1 MATERRPIVVAMPP
15 HIGRRTR
22 RVEDERLITGQG
34 HFAGDIK
41 LDGLVHV
48 AFCRSTLPHARI
60 EAIDRSVALA
70 MPGVIAV
77 WTADD
82 LPEVAAG
89 LSDSSPVGIELRGR
103 PILNRD
109 ELNYVGDAYAMVV
122 AETAYQAQDAAER
135 VYPEF
140 DPLPG
145 VGDVVSAIAD
155 GAPTVHAD
163 MKSNIAQSAST
174 AYGDIK
180 AAFMSDSVTAKIR
193 LTTARVAGAA
203 MEPRTVTATP
213 DAKTGGIKMWTST
226 QNVFGVKGAVASTLG
241 IDADKVR
248 VLAEDVGGGF
258 GAKGTVFPEEVLT
271 ALAAW
276 RLKRPVRW
284 VASRSED
291 GATTAQGHGSVIEL
305 ELAADR
311 DGKLRG
317 LRGRLI
323 HDIGAYAG
331 AGTGQ
336 PGIIIGHMISAYV
349 LPAMDVEHQ
358 LVYTNAAPTGFIRGG
373 GRPLGN
379 YAMERV
385 IDRLARQLSL
395 EPAELRRRN
404 LIQPG
409 QIPYT
414 TGFPAGR
421 SGYVY
426 DSGDY
431 PRLLELA
438 LEKLGQDPDRDV
450 KADGRLVGVGVACCV
465 ESTGFG
471 RGEPAKIHVA
481 KDGTVHVYVG
491 STPQGQGHETMVA
504 LVVAERLGW
513 AFEKIRVTAGDTQH
527 VPFALLTAGSRS
539 AVQVGNAVAQAGTA
553 MRKRLLERAGEALEA
568 DVQDLV
574 LEDGMIG
581 VRGAPARQVPAT
593 DVLPDEGLEVFES
606 FDPKRPLAFSSGC
619 HAAAVAVDPETGL
632 VEVLRYVIAHD
643 TGKTINP
650 VTLEGQLHGGYA
662 HGLGYALYE
671 AAIYDADGSF
681 RTASFLDYTIVSIG
695 EVGAPPELV
704 RFEAPT
710 DANPEGF
717 KGAGESGTI
726 PVPAAISNAV
736 EDALRKRNPG
746 AVVDR
751 LPITSDRIVELL
763 RAP

>member
-1 MATERRPIVVAMPP
+1 VPP

-22 RVEDERLITGQG
+22 RIEDERLITGAG
-34 HFAGDIK
+34 RYAGDIK
-41 LDGLVHV
+41 LDGLLHA

-60 EAIDRSVALA
+60 RAIDRSAAIA

-82 LPEVAAG
+82 LPEVVAG
-89 LSDSSPVGIELRGR
+89 LGETSPVGVEHRGR

-109 ELNYVGDAYAMVV
+109 EVNYVGEAYAMVV
-122 AETAYQAQDAAER
+122 AESSYQAQDAAEQ
-135 VYPEF
+135 VSPEL

-145 VGDVVSAIAD
+145 VGDVMTAIAA

-163 MKSNIAQSAST
+163 MKSNVAQTASAG
-174 AYGDIK
+174 YGDIK
-180 AAFMSDSVTAKIR
+180 AAFAPDSVTAKIR
-193 LTTARVAGAA
+193 LTTARIQGAA

-213 DAKTGGIKMWTST
+213 DADTGGIKLWTST
-226 QNVFGVKGAVASTLG
+226 QNVFGVKRAVASTLG
-241 IDADKVR
+241 IDEAKVR

-258 GAKGTVFPEEVLT
+258 GAKGSAFPEEVLT

-291 GATTAQGHGSVIEL
+291 GATTAQGHGSVIEV
-305 ELAADR
+305 ELAADPN
-311 DGKLRG
+311 GKLRG
-317 LRGRLI
+317 LRGRLV
-323 HDIGAYAG
+323 HDVGAYAG
-331 AGTGQ
+331 SGAGQ
-336 PGIIIGHMISAYV
+336 PGNIVPHMISTYV

-358 LVYTNAAPTGFIRGG
+358 LVYTNAVPTGFIRGG

-385 IDRLARQLSL
+385 MDRLARVLDVA
-395 EPAELRRRN
+395 PAELRRRN
-404 LIQPG
+404 MIQPE

-438 LEKLGQDPDRDV
+438 LERIGPDPARDSR
-450 KADGRLVGVGVACCV
+450 ADGRLVGFGVACCV

-471 RGEPAKIHVA
+471 RGEPAKIRLS
-481 KDGTVHVYVG
+481 KDGVAHVYIG
-491 STPQGQGHETMVA
+491 STPGGQGHETMVA
-504 LVVAERLGW
+504 LVTAERLGW
-513 AFEKIRVTAGDTQH
+513 PFDKIRVTAGDTQH

-539 AVQVGNAVAQAGTA
+539 AVQVGNAAAQAATA
-553 MRKRLLERAGEALEA
+553 MRKRVLERAGEVLEA
-568 DVQDLV
+568 DVADLL
-574 LEDGMIG
+574 LEEGVIG
-581 VRGAPARQVPAT
+581 VRGAPARRVPAT
-593 DVLPDEGLEVFES
+593 EVLPDDGLEVFES
-606 FDPKRPLAFSSGC
+606 FNPKRPLAFSSGC
-619 HAAAVAVDPETGL
+619 HAAVVAVDPETGQ
-632 VEVLRYVIAHD
+632 VEVLKYVIAHD
-643 TGKTINP
+643 TGKAINP
-650 VTLEGQLHGGYA
+650 VTLEGQLHGGFA

-671 AAIYDADGSF
+671 AAVYDTDGSY
-681 RTASFLDYTIVSIG
+681 RTPSFLDYTIVSTG
-695 EVGAPPELV
+695 EVSVTPQLV
-704 RFEAPT
+704 SFDTAT

-736 EDALRKRNPG
+736 EDALRKRNPD
-746 AVVDR
+746 AVIDR
-751 LPITSDRIVELL
+751 LPITSDWIVELL
-763 RAP
+763 SAAR

>member
-1 MATERRPIVVAMPP
+1 MPP

-22 RVEDERLITGQG
+22 RVEDERLITGKG
-34 HFAGDIK
+34 RYAGDIK
-41 LDGLVHV
+41 LDGLVHI

-60 EAIDRSVALA
+60 EAVDRSAAIA

-77 WTADD
+77 WTADE

-89 LSDSSPVGIELRGR
+89 LSDFGPAGIEQRGR
-103 PILNRD
+103 PIMNRD
-109 ELNYVGDAYAMVV
+109 EVNYVGEAYAMVV
-122 AETAYQAQDAAER
+122 AETAYQAQDAAEQ
-135 VYPEF
+135 VAPEF

-145 VGDVVSAIAD
+145 VGDVVSATAP
-155 GAPTVHAD
+155 GAPVVHDD

-174 AYGDIK
+174 TYGDIK
-180 AAFMSDSVTAKIR
+180 AAFASDNVTAKIR

-213 DAKTGGIKMWTST
+213 DSETGGIKMWTST
-226 QNVFGVKGAVASTLG
+226 QNIFGVRGAVASALG
-241 IDADKVR
+241 VDEDKVR

-258 GAKGTVFPEEVLT
+258 GAKGSVFPEEVLT

-276 RLKRPVRW
+276 RLKRPARW

-291 GATTAQGHGSVIEL
+291 GATTAQGHGSVMEL

-311 DGKLRG
+311 NGKLTG
-317 LRGRLI
+317 LRGSLI
-323 HDIGAYAG
+323 HDVGAYAG
-331 AGTGQ
+331 SGTGQ

-349 LPAMDVEHQ
+349 LPAMDVAHQ
-358 LVYTNAAPTGFIRGG
+358 LVYTNAVPSGFIRGG

-379 YAMERV
+379 YGMERV
-385 IDRLARQLSL
+385 IDRLARELDL

-404 LIQPG
+404 LIQPD

-438 LEKLGQDPDRDV
+438 LEKLGREPEQ
-450 KADGRLVGVGVACCV
+450 ADGRLIGVGVACCV

-481 KDGTVHVYVG
+481 KDGTAHVYVG

-513 AFEKIRVTAGDTQH
+513 PFEKIRVTAGDTQH

-539 AVQVGNAVAQAGTA
+539 AVMVGSAAAQAATA
-553 MRKRLLERAGEALEA
+553 MRKRVLECAGEALEA
-568 DVQDLV
+568 AVQDMV
-574 LEDGMIG
+574 LEDGVIG
-581 VRGAPARQVPAT
+581 VRGAPARRVPAT

-619 HAAAVAVDPETGL
+619 HAAVVAVDPETGH
-632 VEVLRYVIAHD
+632 VEVLKYVIAHD
-643 TGKTINP
+643 TGKAINP

-671 AAIYDADGSF
+671 AAIYDADGSY
-681 RTASFLDYTIVSIG
+681 RTASFLDYTVVSSG
-695 EVGAPPELV
+695 EVSEPELV
-704 RFEAPT
+704 HIETPT

-726 PVPAAISNAV
+726 PVPATIANAV
-736 EDALRKRNPG
+736 EDALRKRRPD

-763 RAP
+763 TSGH

>member
-1 MATERRPIVVAMPP
+1 MPP
-15 HIGRRTR
+15 YIGRRMR
-22 RVEDERLITGQG
+22 RVEDERLIKGEG
-34 HFAGDIK
+34 RYAGDIK
-41 LDGLVHV
+41 LDGLAHI
-48 AFCRSTLPHARI
+48 AFCRSSLPHARI
-60 EAIDRSVALA
+60 RAVDRSTAIA

-82 LPEVAAG
+82 VPEVAAG
-89 LSDSSPVGIELRGR
+89 LSDFGPAGIEQRGR

-109 ELNYVGDAYAMVV
+109 EVNYVGEAYAMAI
-122 AETAYQAQDAAER
+122 AETAYQAQDAAEQ
-135 VYPEF
+135 VAPDF

-145 VGDVVSAIAD
+145 VGDVTSATAE
-155 GAPTVHAD
+155 GAATVHAD

-180 AAFMSDSVTAKIR
+180 SAFVTGNVTAKIR
-193 LTTARVAGAA
+193 LTTARVVGAA
-203 MEPRTVTATP
+203 MEPRTVTAVP
-213 DAKTGGIKMWTST
+213 DIESGGIQMWTST
-226 QNVFGVKGAVASTLG
+226 QNVFGVKGAIASALG
-241 IDADKVR
+241 IDEDKVR

-258 GAKGTVFPEEVLT
+258 GAKGSVFPEEVLT

-276 RLKRPVRW
+276 RLNRPTRW

-305 ELAADR
+305 ELAADTT
-311 DGKLRG
+311 GKLTG

-331 AGTGQ
+331 SGTGQ
-336 PGIIIGHMISAYV
+336 PGIIVGHMISAYV
-349 LPAMDVEHQ
+349 LPAMDVAHQ
-358 LVYTNAAPTGFIRGG
+358 LVYTNAVPSGFIRGG

-379 YAMERV
+379 YGMERV
-385 IDRLARQLSL
+385 IDRLARELNL

-404 LIQPG
+404 LIQPE

-431 PRLLELA
+431 PRLLEMA
-438 LEKLGQDPDRDV
+438 LEKLGRDPGRDGQ
-450 KADGRLVGVGVACCV
+450 ADGRLVGMGVACCV

-471 RGEPAKIHVA
+471 RGEPAKIHLG
-481 KDGTVHVYVG
+481 KDGIAHVFVG

-504 LVVAERLGW
+504 LVVADKLGW
-513 AFEKIRVTAGDTQH
+513 QFEKIRVTAGDTRH

-539 AVQVGNAVAQAGTA
+539 AVMVGSASAQAATA
-553 MRKRLLERAGEALEA
+553 MRKRVLERAGDALEA
-568 DVQDLV
+568 DVQDMV
-574 LEDGMIG
+574 LEDGVIG
-581 VRGAPARQVPAT
+581 VRGAPARHVPAT

-619 HAAAVAVDPETGL
+619 HAAVVAVDPETGQ

-643 TGKTINP
+643 TGKAINP

-671 AAIYDADGSF
+671 AAIYDADGSY
-681 RTASFLDYTIVSIG
+681 RTASFLDYTIVSTG
-695 EVGAPPELV
+695 EVGEPELV
-704 RFEAPT
+704 HIETPT

-726 PVPAAISNAV
+726 PVPAAIANAV
-736 EDALRKRNPG
+736 EDALRKRRPE

-763 RAP
+763 TTGN